1 MGTDGE
7 NGVYDW
13 QKEGD
18 TVNESQKSPEV
29 KESAETFESKIDAML
44 INCVK
49 NPDYRYWPSDYTEA
63 VNTWGLKCSE
73 DDVYSSLRRLAAQ
86 GVIEWKD
93 DHYEPKTN

>member
-18 TVNESQKSPEV
+18 IVGEPQKLPELEESV
-29 KESAETFESKIDAML
+29 ETFESKIDAML
-44 INCVK
+44 TNCVN
-49 NPDYRYWPSDYTEA
+49 NPDYSDWPSDYTEA
-63 VNTWGLKCSE
+63 VNTWGLECSE
-73 DDVYSSLRRLAAQ
+73 DDVYSSLKRLAAQ
-86 GVIEWKD
+86 GVIEWKV